1 MRHIAALAGDKV
13 PRNEEFNF
21 LARAQALVDRWHDI
35 LNHNKP
41 KNGAGRAKTENGDGT
56 EVDKGAMDVD
66 MAGWVNVSCAGDDV
80 RGLNMVFAL
89 FYVLTSILCYS
100 RPGAEDPPC
109 DFSHRVQRPIH
120 ITLSGLFMSH
130 CRSADVICLLWN
142 TYRTYVM

>member
-66 MAGWVNVSCAGDDV
+66 MAGMES
-80 RGLNMVFAL
+80 
-89 FYVLTSILCYS
+89 TSVA
-100 RPGAEDPPC
+100 PA
-109 DFSHRVQRPIH
+109 
-120 ITLSGLFMSH
+120 TMSE
-130 CRSADVICLLWN
+130 V
-142 TYRTYVM
+142 